1 MYRKKDNALLCVCP
15 LERWIKRVCMFV
27 ESMEYNGGFP
37 VISYLLQQTL
47 RHLCTDSDW
56 IYAVFWRILPRN
68 YPPPKWDSDSSF
80 FDRSKGNKRNWILV
94 WEDGFCDFVSCSRS
108 NTVSEPNSSSS
119 SQNSNSSGYFDHYYV
134 GDDMHYMQPELFFK
148 MTHEVYNFGEGLI
161 GKVASDNSHKWVYKE
176 PIEGDGHDYPSSWS
190 QGGLDPHPRT
200 WEAQFK
206 SGVET
211 IAIVAVKEGV
221 IQLGSLKK
229 TFEDLNFVLFLQ
241 RKFNYL
247 QSIPGVF
254 AVHPALTQQ
263 AALSRKAHVAA
274 AWPSELHEADHQ
286 QAIGDSWPSDHPDN
300 RHHVGKKSLV
310 NATLTAE
317 DVEFYSIANH
327 CVPHKLEETVQA
339 GQQITVSGNNQLPQ
353 QLEGPVGSA
362 MQTSLHALL
371 SRLPSVACRRS

>member
-1 MYRKKDNALLCVCP
+1 MCVCEE
-15 LERWIKRVCMFV
+15 ERERVCV
-27 ESMEYNGGFP
+27 RESVCVLRRMEYNGGFP

-68 YPPPKWDSDSSF
+68 YPPPKWDSESSF

-94 WEDGFCDFVSCSRS
+94 WEDGFCDFVACARS
-108 NTVSEPNSSSS
+108 GAASEPNSSNS
-119 SQNSNSSGYFDHYYV
+119 SQNSSSSGYFDHYYM

-148 MTHEVYNFGEGLI
+148 MSHEVYNFGEGLI
-161 GKVASDNSHKWVYKE
+161 GKVAADNSHKWVYKE
-176 PIEGDGHDYPSSWS
+176 PLEGDGHDYPSSWA
-190 QGGLDPHPRT
+190 QGGLDPQPRT
-200 WEAQFK
+200 WEAQFR

-229 TFEDLNFVLFLQ
+229 TCEDLNFVLFLQ

-263 AALSRKAHVAA
+263 AALSRKANVAA
-274 AWPSELHEADHQ
+274 SWPSDQEPDQ
-286 QAIGDSWPSDHPDN
+286 QASGDSWPFDHREKRHLSRKSMALATSAEATSDVD
-300 RHHVGKKSLV
+300 
-310 NATLTAE
+310 
-317 DVEFYSIANH
+317 FYGVTNH
-327 CVPHKLEETVQA
+327 CVPHQLEDPVQA
-339 GQQITVSGNNQLPQ
+339 GQHIMLSANKQLPR
-353 QLEGPVGSA
+353 QLDGPAGSV
-362 MQTSLHALL
+362 MQASLHALL
-371 SRLPSVACRRS
+371 SRLPSVTCRRS